1 MIRLLIPLL
10 LMVSTLTGCTGSR
23 PSTIAARPA
32 ARGASAPMPALGQ
45 ESRPTHAEGG
55 GLTGLPTPLPLLG
68 LGAALGV
75 SRAIRRR
82 YRG

>member
-1 MIRLLIPLL
+1 
-10 LMVSTLTGCTGSR
+10 
-23 PSTIAARPA
+23 
-32 ARGASAPMPALGQ
+32 MPALGQ